1 MKKVLLA
8 STAIAGLLAGTSP
21 AMAEGPLGLPSLS
34 GFYVSVF
41 AGGSISDDVDLT
53 TVVGVPYTLSIDSD
67 TGYVLG
73 VAVGVKIMP
82 NLRGEIEYSYSKANI
97 DNITL
102 SQGAASISSAGTGE
116 LETKFILAN
125 LWYDFDIGGPV
136 TPYVGG
142 GIGWG
147 DVVDLSTIAKNNLDG
162 FAWQLGAGAKYD
174 LTDHLSLDVSYR
186 FKQIVGVNFAAFTA
200 DEDVNSHNIQAAIT
214 YTFGN

>member
-41 AGGSISDDVDLT
+41 AGASISDDVDIT
-53 TVVGVPYTLSIDSD
+53 TQFGVPYTLSFDSD

-73 VAVGVKIMP
+73 VAAGVNIMP
-82 NLRGEIEYSYSKANI
+82 NLRGEIEYSYSKSNVNKLTI
-97 DNITL
+97 
-102 SQGAASISSAGTGE
+102 SQGAASTSFAGVGE
-116 LETKFILAN
+116 LETQFILAN

-147 DVVDLSTIAKNNLDG
+147 EVTDFSVVPGNDFDG

-174 LTDHLSLDVSYR
+174 LTDQLSLDVSYR
-186 FKQIVGVNFAAFTA
+186 FKQIVDVNFAALTG

-214 YTFGN
+214 YKFGN